1 MSLSLQSVAIS
12 ALKVATVTIV
22 FSAKAF
28 LYLCIALY
36 VVGELL
42 FKEYAQT
49 EPSPI
54 EAPIPAIA
62 DPWEEVAP
70 TPAIAKTIA
79 RPAVLAVDVSDA
91 VKESIAIDADARRY
105 QGMTSPQLRQ
115 ECGKVGIQWR
125 SVHGKNK
132 HLSKAEMLAALA
144 A

>member
-1 MSLSLQSVAIS
+1 MSISLQSVAIS
-12 ALKVATVTIV
+12 ALKVATVAIV

-49 EPSPI
+49 EPAPI
-54 EAPIPAIA
+54 DAPIPAIA

-79 RPAVLAVDVSDA
+79 RPAVLAVDVPDA
-91 VKESIAIDADARRY
+91 VKESIALDVDARRY
-105 QGMTSPQLRQ
+105 QGLTSPQLRQ
-115 ECGKVGIQWR
+115 ECGKVGIKWR
-125 SVHGKNK
+125 NAHGSK

-144 A
+144 G